1 MEITDFMGLLLPKSF
16 TTDRLAKIYFCFYF
30 IIFLWQNKDHSLS
43 EAIIFHWILCF
54 DRCHELCF
62 LCPDPPL
69 FWFHAEQVTKVLR
82 FYNRLTGDII
92 RINNHSVSSI
102 NFICLYQKVP
112 YPPLLLRRYETS
124 VFYFCIVS
132 ITHSCFFVFLL

>member
-1 MEITDFMGLLLPKSF
+1 MEITDFMGLLPPKSF
-16 TTDRLAKIYFCFYF
+16 TTDGLAKKLISVSYF

-54 DRCHELCF
+54 DRCHELRF

-69 FWFHAEQVTKVLR
+69 FWFHAEQVTKILR

-92 RINNHSVSSI
+92 RINNHSVFSHK
-102 NFICLYQKVP
+102 F
-112 YPPLLLRRYETS
+112 
-124 VFYFCIVS
+124 
-132 ITHSCFFVFLL
+132 

>member
-69 FWFHAEQVTKVLR
+69 FWFHTER
-82 FYNRLTGDII
+82 MYNLFVPPSLHIFCTEIIAVRLCFVALHGLLEGDVEVICVYI
-92 RINNHSVSSI
+92 FSI
-102 NFICLYQKVP
+102 
-112 YPPLLLRRYETS
+112 
-124 VFYFCIVS
+124 
-132 ITHSCFFVFLL
+132 

>member
-1 MEITDFMGLLLPKSF
+1 MEITDFMGLLPPKSF
-16 TTDRLAKIYFCFYF
+16 TTDGLAKKFISVSYF

-69 FWFHAEQVTKVLR
+69 FWFHAER
-82 FYNRLTGDII
+82 MYNLFRSTI
-92 RINNHSVSSI
+92 SA
-102 NFICLYQKVP
+102 Y
-112 YPPLLLRRYETS
+112 LL
-124 VFYFCIVS
+124 
-132 ITHSCFFVFLL
+132 H